1 MTEPL
6 TISVPIG
13 EIYYDETNTPQSNNG
28 QVDNLPL
35 NSINGMATFKHIVE
49 KYIIPMLKS
58 DPRFK
63 DNYFIRSLS
72 KSIIEDKRTGEVR
85 EFYRLPL
92 QMMSIDASPKT
103 MMIYENILQAFD
115 EISNTTIPEFG

>member
-6 TISVPIG
+6 TITVPVG
-13 EIYYDETNTPQSNNG
+13 EIYYDEANVPQSNNG
-28 QVDNLPL
+28 QIDKLPL
-35 NSINGMATFKHIVE
+35 NSTHGMATFKHIVE
-49 KYIIPMLKS
+49 NYIIPMLKS
-58 DPRFK
+58 DPKFK

-72 KSIIEDKRTGEVR
+72 KSIMEDKRTGEVR

-103 MMIYENILQAFD
+103 MMIYEHILQAFD
-115 EISNTTIPEFG
+115 ELSNTTIPEFG